1 MLYDS
6 NRLYIHSPELSVIWW
21 YGEFFPLS
29 QEQNEEASWLLAV
42 GFSPSSAFNG
52 SFSVET

>member
-42 GFSPSSAFNG
+42 GFSLSSVFNG